1 MNHKRWTMRISGR
14 VQGVYYRA
22 ATEKSATE
30 LGVTGYALNLPDGR
44 VEVVAE
50 AEPDRLKALHRWCLQ
65 GPPAARVDDIDVT
78 ESAATGEF
86 TRFTIRR

>member
-1 MNHKRWTMRISGR
+1 MSQKRWTMLVSGR

-22 ATEKSATE
+22 ATEKAATT

-50 AEPDRLKALHRWCLQ
+50 ADKSTLEQFHQWCLE
-65 GPPAARVDDIDVT
+65 GPPAARVDGIDLT

-86 TRFTIRR
+86 ARFAIRR